1 MQKAYTAS
9 LEYLLTTDS
18 EFIKHWR
25 TAMSSL
31 PQCRIEQVGPTLF
44 IIHREVDGVQQA
56 VDKKFESHQ
65 QALDYILAQGWQVQ
79 RERPTDSMIIASRFL
94 KP

>member
-1 MQKAYTAS
+1 
-9 LEYLLTTDS
+9 
-18 EFIKHWR
+18 
-25 TAMSSL
+25 MSSI
-31 PQCRIEQVGPTLF
+31 PQCHIEQAGSATEPFFV
-44 IIHREVDGVQQA
+44 IRQDVDGIQKT

-79 RERPTDSMIIASRFL
+79 RDRPADSMIIASRFL